1 MAQGLHLARLAVA
14 QELLHL
20 EAGVAHLKDTA
31 LADDGVVKLYG
42 LAEVEVDVDKDIF
55 EGQPVDF
62 GLEDMLEVTASAHV
76 EVVALRPVVD
86 MVVRVEVAHA
96 NLNWAR
102 EHRLFISSQSAEWAA
117 T

>member
-1 MAQGLHLARLAVA
+1 MAQSLHLARLAIA

-20 EAGVAHLKDTA
+20 ETGVAHFKDTA
-31 LADDGVVKLYG
+31 LADDGVVKLHR
-42 LAEVEVDVDKDIF
+42 LAEVEVDVDEDIF
-55 EGQPVDF
+55 EGQPVNF

-96 NLNWAR
+96 NLYRTR
-102 EHRLFISSQSAEWAA
+102 EHNS
-117 T
+117 